1 MIHYSTKCMNRQPL
15 TVTKKQIS
23 LPNPSWNQSLFV
35 AENLIHQKA
44 VLLPWVCQVF
54 LDAYLQVPE
63 GSKSTPSPTLEVGE
77 STVKFS
83 SRWLLNQLIS
93 HLNQHMSYK
102 CIHKKFG
109 TLLHHKGG
117 DVLVSLSWAL
127 SNSNMHADNETAHV
141 TLHENAETDKL
152 ILYQASKILNH
163 LFQEESKRLFSAKD
177 ESLLYFD
184 VDTYLGNVNL
194 LLVQF

>member
-1 MIHYSTKCMNRQPL
+1 MPQAATRYTVIIVKELKNPYNVGADDTPQHKTHKWMAIVSDKETNILTKSIM
-15 TVTKKQIS
+15 KSII
-23 LPNPSWNQSLFV
+23 FV
-35 AENLIHQKA
+35 ADNLIHQKA
-44 VLLPWVCQVF
+44 VLLLWVCQVF
-54 LDAYLQVPE
+54 LDVSK

-109 TLLHHKGG
+109 TLLYRKGG

-127 SNSNMHADNETAHV
+127 SNSNMYADNETAHI
-141 TLHENAETDKL
+141 TLHENAETD
-152 ILYQASKILNH
+152 
-163 LFQEESKRLFSAKD
+163 
-177 ESLLYFD
+177 
-184 VDTYLGNVNL
+184 
-194 LLVQF
+194 